1 MKDWGLKKWF
11 DRRFRKARK
20 SLPPGPDLELIKIF
34 ACARD
39 RDWPD
44 IFVGRREEIG
54 IVEESCRFA
63 LRNCRKGNAT
73 AGNIVIFSGAPGS
86 GKISLLEHFSKA
98 WQGKSD
104 PLVVSAPC
112 HFPENEARLAGKIG
126 SRVVPEKADNDERGT
141 VKPRQGGLSISSIG
155 ELDFLSSTGKSGI
168 KPDFEKLAKWMPR
181 ERWDRPV
188 CLVIDEIQN
197 VTPESRNC
205 LNLLHLGEH
214 GLPIVLVGAGLADSV
229 KKIESA
235 LAPRLS
241 AINKRT
247 LGALA
252 PDEVQSCLQQMFD
265 LCRIAYD
272 SRELKSLAAG
282 LTKRSEGWPQHMRT
296 EAAALFTE
304 LDKTRGRLKAIDRA
318 AVVRAARG
326 FRRNSYLARQSDEM
340 RDRADRSGGA
350 GVEND
355 AGRRRN
361 QARDGA
367 PNRRASEG
375 NGTGTARFAAGYE
388 SRRFFGSFDS
398 PGNFPARND
407 QHTQLPDSE
416 FALLAHCPG
425 RRGET
430 KNFNDSFE
438 NSFREANGTPDVAA
452 NGGRE
457 IGGGTK
463 VGPASEKGSRE
474 RTVNGW
480 LRGSGR
486 FRRQNWCGT
495 ARDGRRRRNR
505 RA

>member
-340 RDRADRSGGA
+340 RDRADLVARVLKTMPEGGETRQGMVRRIAEQAKVTGPEPHGLPPGMSPEGFLDHLIHRGIFQLEMTNILSCPIPSLRSWLIAQEEGAKQKTSTTRSKIRSGKRT
-350 GVEND
+350 V
-355 AGRRRN
+355 R
-361 QARDGA
+361 Q
-367 PNRRASEG
+367 
-375 NGTGTARFAAGYE
+375 T
-388 SRRFFGSFDS
+388 SRRTAAAKSAAARKSVRRPKKDR
-398 PGNFPARND
+398 GN
-407 QHTQLPDSE
+407 
-416 FALLAHCPG
+416 
-425 RRGET
+425 
-430 KNFNDSFE
+430 
-438 NSFREANGTPDVAA
+438 
-452 NGGRE
+452 
-457 IGGGTK
+457 
-463 VGPASEKGSRE
+463 E
-474 RTVNGW
+474 R
-480 LRGSGR
+480 
-486 FRRQNWCGT
+486 
-495 ARDGRRRRNR
+495 
-505 RA
+505 